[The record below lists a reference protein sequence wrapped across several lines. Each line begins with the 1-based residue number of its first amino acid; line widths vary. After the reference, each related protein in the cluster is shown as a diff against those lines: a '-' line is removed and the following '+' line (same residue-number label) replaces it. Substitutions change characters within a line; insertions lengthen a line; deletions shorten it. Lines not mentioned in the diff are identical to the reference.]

1 MARKEKTVL
10 EMANGVKVSNNLE
23 ELRNNFDTEALLKY
37 FYNGYLLQWL
47 EERYYEDEADKVR
60 DIDPDDSRL
69 INLICNALDI
79 PYNDDA
85 LDMDAESMERLNEK
99 IAILRQQTDDESIIA
114 NANKTAFNQADLA
127 DLLDMGSTTIYLCGK
142 EFSIPLRVTG
152 MVYEGI
158 LGKPKIKIK
167 ANSQSDVDAQQIIFR
182 NVELPWGSVDEGNTD
197 SDNAKYDY
205 ENLLK
210 NTAVPVDE
218 LIELFNDAFERENN
232 NSDEIW
238 EYVDSFGQYDDKDFS
253 DSKKKMILRLI
264 CKNKFN
270 ENEVAHACINVDMS
284 AGFVFTTSAVCLYD
298 KEGFYCLNQKA
309 RCTNLIIPYAN
320 IQEFTEANFT
330 LTLKDGNSFSIEV
343 PKDQREASSAES
355 KDDEDRNGN
364 DGLPQE
370 IAFGLALLEAF
381 AGGSR
386 KIDGCW
392 RLKNGISN
400 YLHAVIDLG

>member
-142 EFSIPLRVTG
+142 EFSIPLRVK
-152 MVYEGI
+152 V
-158 LGKPKIKIK
+158 
-167 ANSQSDVDAQQIIFR
+167 S
-182 NVELPWGSVDEGNTD
+182 
-197 SDNAKYDY
+197 
-205 ENLLK
+205 
-210 NTAVPVDE
+210 
-218 LIELFNDAFERENN
+218 
-232 NSDEIW
+232 
-238 EYVDSFGQYDDKDFS
+238 
-253 DSKKKMILRLI
+253 
-264 CKNKFN
+264 
-270 ENEVAHACINVDMS
+270 
-284 AGFVFTTSAVCLYD
+284 
-298 KEGFYCLNQKA
+298 
-309 RCTNLIIPYAN
+309 
-320 IQEFTEANFT
+320 
-330 LTLKDGNSFSIEV
+330 
-343 PKDQREASSAES
+343 
-355 KDDEDRNGN
+355 
-364 DGLPQE
+364 
-370 IAFGLALLEAF
+370 
-381 AGGSR
+381 
-386 KIDGCW
+386 
-392 RLKNGISN
+392 
-400 YLHAVIDLG
+400 